1 MNQLMEAQ
9 MKLEVQLL
17 KLKQEREALK
27 DRGAQ
32 HEDSVMKENAV
43 IQVHLIKK
51 FHSFEYLKHC

>member
-1 MNQLMEAQ
+1 MEAQ

-43 IQVHLIKK
+43 LQVGLMLFFLI
-51 FHSFEYLKHC
+51 FLVEL

>member
-1 MNQLMEAQ
+1 MEAQ